1 MNTNLC
7 NVILNIKREDF
18 GNIDHRKA
26 VAAFFDLD
34 EQEVLDLPK
43 REFKTLIIGLI
54 NGRLHGKYEAGVE
67 IKTKFFC
74 VPKLLWD
81 RRKDDF
87 EAILK
92 EEIDELKADEERNDD
107 SAVETGSEGE
117 GETENSE
124 EQ

>member
-1 MNTNLC
+1 MNINLC
-7 NVILNIKREDF
+7 NEILNIKREDF
-18 GNIDHRKA
+18 GNIDHRKE

-34 EQEVLDLPK
+34 EQEVLDLPR

-54 NGRLHGKYEAGVE
+54 KGRVHGKYEAGIE
-67 IKTKFFC
+67 IKTEFFC
-74 VPKLLWD
+74 VPKLLWG

-107 SAVETGSEGE
+107 SNVETGSDGE
-117 GETENSE
+117 AGDENSE
-124 EQ
+124 E